1 MLKLTIFNY
10 FLALDKFN
18 TKKKLLGVQVTLKI
32 LDRKVG
38 RKFMINNKNKVK
50 GMLNKT
56 LPEIIIN
63 KARKGIHSI
72 WWKPEML
79 VGADK
84 SKSGIPYC
92 PTTATE
98 ISKDLITYTE
108 AKQIYKEEQRKGN
121 KAFVRDVFVCFYE
134 DDYKF
139 DSTCGIWFRNKQA
152 YKILKHFAG
161 IITPDFSTY
170 YDFPDPLKRW
180 NTYRMRAFGYWY
192 GKLCGKQVINNV
204 RGDLVDSWEYCFDG
218 ISQNSILA
226 IGTVASDV
234 KKLYYRSTF
243 ETWLDEMVF
252 ILKPKVILVYGSSN
266 YACFDRLREKGIR
279 IVTYQSKTARF
290 YAGGES
296 NE

>member
-1 MLKLTIFNY
+1 M
-10 FLALDKFN
+10 
-18 TKKKLLGVQVTLKI
+18 
-32 LDRKVG
+32 
-38 RKFMINNKNKVK
+38 
-50 GMLNKT
+50 
-56 LPEIIIN
+56 
-63 KARKGIHSI
+63 
-72 WWKPEML
+72 
-79 VGADK
+79 
-84 SKSGIPYC
+84 
-92 PTTATE
+92 
-98 ISKDLITYTE
+98 
-108 AKQIYKEEQRKGN
+108 EEQRKGN